1 MEMIDRTALLNEIY
15 HGKDKPTIYD
25 RADFADWIL
34 ECIQKAPEITGI
46 SETAEGICPEQIQAG
61 MTVYVVTRHII
72 HDRTTGT
79 SHSFKDIAKCTV
91 EKVVKKSDII
101 KYRVNGHFT
110 DGEFYSS
117 TITEKGIGKMLFI
130 DEDDAKKVL
139 KGTRK

>member
-1 MEMIDRTALLNEIY
+1 MEIIDRTALLNEIY

-46 SETAEGICPEQIQAG
+46 SETASSEQIQAG

-91 EKVVKKSDII
+91 EKVVKKSNII
-101 KYRVNGHFT
+101 KYRVNGHFFM

-139 KGTRK
+139 KGERK

>member
-1 MEMIDRTALLNEIY
+1 MEIIDRTALLNEIY

-46 SETAEGICPEQIQAG
+46 SETASSEQIQAG

-91 EKVVKKSDII
+91 EKVVKKSNII
-101 KYRVNGHFT
+101 KYRVTGHFM

-139 KGTRK
+139 KGERK